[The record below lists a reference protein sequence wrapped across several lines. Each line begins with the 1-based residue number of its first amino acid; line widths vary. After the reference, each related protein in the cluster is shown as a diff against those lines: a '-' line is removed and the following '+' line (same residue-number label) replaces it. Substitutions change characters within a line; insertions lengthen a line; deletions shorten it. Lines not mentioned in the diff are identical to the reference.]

1 MRILMPD
8 HSTQSI
14 SPEAALRVT
23 REAVGGAIKGYLK
36 RNKMSVS
43 EFNTQVLGI
52 EPKAT
57 TAYTWIAC
65 RGLPSPRYVALL
77 AKALHKPRAF
87 FEVPHAYPQPN
98 GDGADMTATQSPP
111 PPVAPVIVHARN
123 PRKIA
128 RERTNGAIANAI
140 ADTLEGPARNSLT
153 YWSNPDGSV
162 TVTMIFS
169 GTRSASGRV
178 FKALRKLGVDVTKK
192 DETTA

>member
-1 MRILMPD
+1 MPD
-8 HSTQSI
+8 HSSQSI

-57 TAYTWIAC
+57 TAYTWIGC

-77 AKALHKPRAF
+77 AKALHKPRTF

-98 GDGADMTATQSPP
+98 GGG
-111 PPVAPVIVHARN
+111 VEAPVEEPRVFPLPPLRPPIVHARN
-123 PRKIA
+123 PRRIA
-128 RERTNGAIANAI
+128 LERANGVAAVL
-140 ADTLEGPARNSLT
+140 DGSTKNSLT
-153 YWSNPDGSV
+153 YWGNGDGSV
-162 TVTMIFS
+162 TVTMLFTGS
-169 GTRSASGRV
+169 QKRAKRV
-178 FKALRKLGVDVTKK
+178 FKALEKMGVDVTKK